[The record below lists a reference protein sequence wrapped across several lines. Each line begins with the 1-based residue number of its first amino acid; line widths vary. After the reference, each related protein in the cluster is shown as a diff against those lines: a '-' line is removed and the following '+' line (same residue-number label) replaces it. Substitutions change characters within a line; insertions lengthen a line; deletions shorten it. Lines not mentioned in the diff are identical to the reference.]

1 MKKIHDSIK
10 NNFSSLSIFRYTHD
24 RSFFKSF
31 FRLTKIPK
39 QPLSFRPIPEPN
51 TPYIPQKFN
60 KNDDL
65 PIPPS
70 SLSREKQGVTKVTAA
85 RFCRDNNARKRNMKG
100 GEICVMRRG
109 ERWVDPYSKGIFES
123 VGGKGERQPGSN
135 APNAPQ
141 NGIISRSGTEEPDS
155 VHGCNNTPKGS
166 PMGLRKIRPVERCV
180 RACVRVGVCAGSRAF
195 CGSRSRKTTRRG
207 SGCNVRFPRAPEA
220 TGSRIISVSTPARS
234 VNT

>member
-1 MKKIHDSIK
+1 MIDEWSRASFRATSISLGGRKYMKKIHDSIK

-70 SLSREKQGVTKVTAA
+70 SLSREK
-85 RFCRDNNARKRNMKG
+85 
-100 GEICVMRRG
+100 
-109 ERWVDPYSKGIFES
+109 
-123 VGGKGERQPGSN
+123 
-135 APNAPQ
+135 
-141 NGIISRSGTEEPDS
+141 
-155 VHGCNNTPKGS
+155 
-166 PMGLRKIRPVERCV
+166 
-180 RACVRVGVCAGSRAF
+180 
-195 CGSRSRKTTRRG
+195 
-207 SGCNVRFPRAPEA
+207 
-220 TGSRIISVSTPARS
+220 
-234 VNT
+234 